1 MIGLGLL
8 KGLANCQSDVE
19 DGSVLAYAGPDAL
32 GELAWSVCK
41 TLKDAGVNLPD
52 DAFEG
57 LPENWAHLL

>member
-1 MIGLGLL
+1 M
-8 KGLANCQSDVE
+8 ANCESDVE